1 RSEII
6 TSGKVERKAKS
17 RFNRTGLQFPVNP
30 SEERTALNWC
40 TDLPGVMQTRILRHL
55 QLAIRNEEL
64 NKLLTDVIAQGVLP
78 NIQTVLLSKKKA

>member
-6 TSGKVERKAKS
+6 MSGKVEGKTKS
-17 RFNRTGLQFPVNP
+17 RFNRTGLQFPVN
-30 SEERTALNWC
+30 RIHL
-40 TDLPGVMQTRILRHL
+40 QTRILRHL